1 MSNCFWHKFETLA
14 AQAGRCILPRDRDI
28 SRPSS
33 IQPFGP
39 VFPLTASLSRF
50 LDSQLN
56 RMKSSQ
62 MICARAADAPHQMR
76 TISKEAAEEDLN

>member
-1 MSNCFWHKFETLA
+1 MSDCFWHKCETLA
-14 AQAGRCILPRDRDI
+14 VQAGRRIYPETDI

-33 IQPFGP
+33 IQRFGP

-62 MICARAADAPHQMR
+62 MIRSRAAHAPHQMR
-76 TISKEAAEEDLN
+76 TISEEAAEKDLN